1 VNPRTLTW
9 ALGALALA
17 LTVALAVSL
26 WHRQPAT
33 DTAQPAPPSS
43 QAQTTADPTVQAT
56 EPAAE
61 DGPTTLPSSEVEAHD
76 ASPGATPYSQ
86 DATPYSQTEEAR
98 RDWGPVA
105 TDFGKAFT
113 ATHGKSAKQWRDSL
127 APFVIDT
134 VEDQLATVA
143 LANVP
148 DASFDS
154 IEPAEY
160 GDDKVA
166 VFVHYDT
173 DLTLVT
179 YLILDGTSWRIYAY
193 DRWED

>member
-1 VNPRTLTW
+1 VKPRTLTW

-43 QAQTTADPTVQAT
+43 QAQTTAGPTVPAA
-56 EPAAE
+56 EPAAQN
-61 DGPTTLPSSEVEAHD
+61 GPAVLPSSEVEAHD

-86 DATPYSQTEEAR
+86 TDEAR
-98 RDWGPVA
+98 RLWGPVA
-105 TDFGKAFT
+105 TGFGKAFT
-113 ATHGKSAKQWRDSL
+113 ATHGKNAAQWRNSL
-127 APFVIDT
+127 VPFVTGT
-134 VEDQLATVA
+134 VEDQLSSVD

-148 DASFDS
+148 NGSFDS

-193 DRWED
+193 DRWDE

>member
-1 VNPRTLTW
+1 MNPRTLTW
-9 ALGALALA
+9 ALGAVALA

-43 QAQTTADPTVQAT
+43 QAQTTADPTVPAT

-61 DGPTTLPSSEVEAHD
+61 NGPTALPSSEVEAHD

-86 DATPYSQTEEAR
+86 TDEAR

-105 TDFGKAFT
+105 TGFGKAFT
-113 ATHGKSAKQWRDSL
+113 ATHGKSAAQWRDSL
-127 APFVIDT
+127 APFVT
-134 VEDQLATVA
+134 GKVSDQLATVA

-148 DASFDS
+148 DGSFDS

-193 DRWED
+193 DRWEE

>member
-1 VNPRTLTW
+1 MNPRTVTW

-43 QAQTTADPTVQAT
+43 QAQTTADPTVPAT

-61 DGPTTLPSSEVEAHD
+61 NGPTALPSSEVEAHD

-86 DATPYSQTEEAR
+86 TDEAR
-98 RDWGPVA
+98 RHWGPVA
-105 TDFGKAFT
+105 TGFGKAFT
-113 ATHGKSAKQWRDSL
+113 ATHGKNAAQWRDSL
-127 APFVIDT
+127 APFVT
-134 VEDQLATVA
+134 GNVSDQLATVA

-148 DASFDS
+148 D
-154 IEPAEY
+154 
-160 GDDKVA
+160 
-166 VFVHYDT
+166 
-173 DLTLVT
+173 
-179 YLILDGTSWRIYAY
+179 GTSTASSPPSTATTRSPSSSTTTPT
-193 DRWED
+193 